1 MRKIVPVFLLLISS
15 LLLLL
20 YKVPDLKVLKLL
32 RIPELLLTVGFGG
45 ILGASGA
52 LFQGVLKN
60 PLAEPYTLG
69 VASGAGLGATL
80 FSYLNLSVELGAL
93 IGGFSAVLILLFAYS
108 LFKDSLSI
116 LLFGVGISSLFSSV
130 ILFLY
135 ALMPSYS
142 LQDALLFT
150 LGYIYPTSTETA
162 LFLFFT
168 SIFFLTAFLLKSR
181 SLDLLSLGDETA
193 FFSGIEPTRERVEI
207 LILSSIPV
215 SLFVSF
221 CGIVGFIGVVVPH
234 ISRFLGFRVGR
245 ELLIYSFVLGSSFL
259 TLSQWLSKNLFGG
272 VVLPSGALTAF
283 LGVPFFLY
291 ILWRYSGGRG

>member
-1 MRKIVPVFLLLISS
+1 MRKIVPILLLLISS

-32 RIPELLLTVGFGG
+32 RIPELLLTIGFGG

-80 FSYLNLSVELGAL
+80 FSYFNLSVELGAL
-93 IGGFSAVLILLFAYS
+93 IGGFSAVFILLFAYS

-168 SIFFLTAFLLKSR
+168 SLFFLTAFLLKSR